1 MFSFGKKKETAKT
14 TLARQLITVRE
25 PKSIVS
31 EQFKTI
37 RSNINFSMPDEDLQT
52 IVITSTTPGEGKS
65 TSSSNIAVVFAQSGK
80 KVLLID
86 GDMRKPTVHHTF
98 KLKNVRGLSNVLTRQ
113 YKVEEVIHQT
123 EVDGL
128 SVVTSG
134 PIPPNPAELIA
145 SQTMDRLIEQLVEQF
160 DLIIFDAPPVLS
172 VTDAQILA
180 NKCDG
185 TILVVQTA
193 KTDKDSI
200 LKAKEVLVASK
211 AHMIG
216 VILNRYVLEKDH
228 YYYQYYGTIEE

>member
-1 MFSFGKKKETAKT
+1 MFSFSKKKDTAKT

-37 RSNINFSMPDEDLQT
+37 RTNINFSMPDEDLRT

-80 KVLLID
+80 KVLLVD

-98 KLKNVRGLSNVLTRQ
+98 KLKNVRGLSNLLTRQ
-113 YKVEEVIHQT
+113 FDVEEVVQKT
-123 EVDGL
+123 DVEGL
-128 SVVTSG
+128 SVITSG

-145 SQTMDRLIEQLVEQF
+145 SQTMDRLIESLLEQYDF
-160 DLIIFDAPPVLS
+160 IIFDAPPVLS

-193 KTDKDSI
+193 KTEKDSI

-211 AHMIG
+211 ANMIG

-228 YYYQYYGTIEE
+228 YYYQYYGNTED